1 MSKSDNASSRQS
13 DDERSHSKER
23 TFTPSDIFRVGVR
36 LPPFW
41 PEEPAVWF
49 AQIEGSFA
57 LSGVKDDDTKYNYVS
72 AQLEHRYAAE
82 VKDILINPPAKGK
95 YDKLKSELIKRLS
108 ASREKE
114 LTQLLMHEELGDRR
128 PSAFLRHLQHLAG
141 PNIPD
146 DFIKT
151 VWTSRLPGN
160 IQIVVASQ
168 PESSLLALADL
179 ADKVHDLVPPA
190 PQVASTSADAV
201 PNSMIEKLT
210 KEIAQLSRQVQAL
223 STRDSRSRN
232 RDRSQRHGKS
242 NTRSQSNYRKYP
254 TCVFHH
260 RYGDKARRCLKP
272 CDYESGTGKARGNHQ

>member
-1 MSKSDNASSRQS
+1 MDKSSKSNEDGGSTSSEQ
-13 DDERSHSKER
+13 K
-23 TFTPSDIFRVGVR
+23 TFIPSDIFRVGVR

-57 LSGVKDDDTKYNYVS
+57 LSGIKDDDTKYHYVS

-82 VKDILINPPAKGK
+82 VKDILVSPPAKGK
-95 YDKLKSELIKRLS
+95 YERLKSELIKRLS

-168 PESSLLALADL
+168 PESSLQALADL
-179 ADKVHDLVPPA
+179 ADKIHDLVPQA
-190 PQVASTSADAV
+190 PQVSSAEAI
-201 PNSMIEKLT
+201 PNSMIEKLS
-210 KEIAQLSRQVQAL
+210 KEIAELSRQVQAL
-223 STRDSRSRN
+223 SSRDSRPRSKQ
-232 RDRSQRHGKS
+232 RDRSKS
-242 NTRSQSNYRKYP
+242 RSQSNYRKYP
-254 TCVFHH
+254 ICIFHY
-260 RYGDKARRCLKP
+260 RYGDKAKRCLKP
-272 CDYESGTGKARGNHQ
+272 CDYQPGSGKARGNHQ

>member
-1 MSKSDNASSRQS
+1 MSQSNKPSDKQG
-13 DDERSHSKER
+13 DEGRSHSKER
-23 TFTPSDIFRVGVR
+23 TFTPSDICRVGVR

-57 LSGVKDDDTKYNYVS
+57 LSGVKDDDTKYYYVS
-72 AQLEHRYAAE
+72 SHLENRYAAE
-82 VKDILINPPAKGK
+82 VKDILINPPVSGK

-168 PESSLLALADL
+168 PESSLSALADL
-179 ADKVHDLVPPA
+179 ADKVHDLVPSA
-190 PQVASTSADAV
+190 PQVAATDAE
-201 PNSMIEKLT
+201 PNSIAEKLS
-210 KEIAQLSRQVQAL
+210 KEIAELSRQVKAL
-223 STRDSRSRN
+223 STRDSRSRSRN
-232 RDRSQRHGKS
+232 RNQRGRS
-242 NTRSQSNYRKYP
+242 NTRSQSNYKRYP
-254 TCVFHH
+254 TCIFHH

-272 CDYESGTGKARGNHQ
+272 CDYQSGSGKAKGSH

>member
-1 MSKSDNASSRQS
+1 MSTSDNASK
-13 DDERSHSKER
+13 DTEDGGSHSEKR

-41 PEEPAVWF
+41 ADEPAVWF
-49 AQIEGSFA
+49 AQIECSFA
-57 LSGVKDDDTKYNYVS
+57 LSGVKDDDTKYHYVS

-82 VKDILINPPAKGK
+82 VKDILVNPPAKGK
-95 YDKLKSELIKRLS
+95 YEKLKSELIKRLS

-160 IQIVVASQ
+160 ILFLLVAT
-168 PESSLLALADL
+168 L
-179 ADKVHDLVPPA
+179 
-190 PQVASTSADAV
+190 
-201 PNSMIEKLT
+201 
-210 KEIAQLSRQVQAL
+210 R
-223 STRDSRSRN
+223 
-232 RDRSQRHGKS
+232 
-242 NTRSQSNYRKYP
+242 
-254 TCVFHH
+254 
-260 RYGDKARRCLKP
+260 
-272 CDYESGTGKARGNHQ
+272 

>member
-1 MSKSDNASSRQS
+1 MSTSDNASK
-13 DDERSHSKER
+13 DTEDGGSHSEKR

-41 PEEPAVWF
+41 ADEPAVWF
-49 AQIEGSFA
+49 AQIECSFA
-57 LSGVKDDDTKYNYVS
+57 LSGVKDDDTKYHYVS
-72 AQLEHRYAAE
+72 AQLEHRYTAE
-82 VKDILINPPAKGK
+82 VKDILVNPPAKGK
-95 YDKLKSELIKRLS
+95 YEKLKSELIKRLS

-168 PESSLLALADL
+168 PESSLTALADL
-179 ADKVHDLVPPA
+179 ADKVHDLVPPK
-190 PQVASTSADAV
+190 PQVASADAV
-201 PNSMIEKLT
+201 PGSMIEKLS
-210 KEIAQLSRQVQAL
+210 KEIAELSRQVQAL
-223 STRDSRSRN
+223 SSKDSRSRS
-232 RDRSQRHGKS
+232 RERSQRDRS
-242 NTRSQSNYRKYP
+242 NTRSQSNYRKFP
-254 TCVFHH
+254 TCIFHH

-272 CDYESGTGKARGNHQ
+272 CDYQPGSGNARGSHQ